1 MYSKYILFSA
11 ILYYFL
17 CYYFKA
23 CLSVRNSRYI
33 SKTITIIILLLLLLL
48 LLKLDVDAGRFT
60 KRLGTKADFASKPV
74 CIQRKKEKDKKTVG
88 WGSLKDI
95 FGEKRPWM
103 VEENKVN
110 VCVFVGHGLRS
121 TSFVLGVA
129 KKSEVPI
136 CFARTFVKYP
146 SGFCQTGTRTTV
158 GDPWLFK
165 LQRNKHELPVN
176 TSSPNTHRF
185 LVLQISPLHSERRQ
199 YIFFSLYLRNDYW
212 PLLHVCRFLYSLNK
226 KVTGQTIR
234 FLFKHT
240 WSSSEDFKDLHCRT
254 WRSF

>member
-17 CYYFKA
+17 CYYCKA

-33 SKTITIIILLLLLLL
+33 SKLLLLLLW
-48 LLKLDVDAGRFT
+48 LLKLDVDAGRFM

-88 WGSLKDI
+88 WGSQKDF
-95 FGEKRPWM
+95 FGEKRPWK

-129 KKSEVPI
+129 KKSEVLI
-136 CFARTFVKYP
+136 CFARTFLKYP
-146 SGFCQTGTRTTV
+146 SSFCQTGTRTTV
-158 GDPWLFK
+158 GDPWLCK
-165 LQRNKHELPVN
+165 LQRNKH
-176 TSSPNTHRF
+176 
-185 LVLQISPLHSERRQ
+185 
-199 YIFFSLYLRNDYW
+199 
-212 PLLHVCRFLYSLNK
+212 
-226 KVTGQTIR
+226 
-234 FLFKHT
+234 
-240 WSSSEDFKDLHCRT
+240 
-254 WRSF
+254 